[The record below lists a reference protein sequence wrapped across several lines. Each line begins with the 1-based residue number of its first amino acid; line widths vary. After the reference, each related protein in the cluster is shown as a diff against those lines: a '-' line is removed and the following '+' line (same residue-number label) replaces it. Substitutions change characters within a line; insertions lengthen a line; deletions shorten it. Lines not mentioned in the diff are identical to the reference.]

1 MSFVVLQAH
10 MRVSTPINTWHLNVH
25 FAWISMVLVSVIII
39 IFLMFLWIWPLWP
52 HQLCNKISGHS
63 MFFDKYFAY
72 MWLETWDNLHS
83 PIRRW
88 LPIVIC
94 TFCIVIRGGT
104 QLLSCPH
111 PVDHPCISLVSQ
123 VQSIG
128 QIFVLFVFF
137 FLFWWGSGK
146 TFEDLKIV
154 LHNKPVFNI
163 TNIPCPFFP
172 FK

>member
-63 MFFDKYFAY
+63 MFFDKYVAY

-88 LPIVIC
+88 LAHCDLHVLHCDSGRYSTIELSPSSGSPMHFTRFSSSIDWSNIC
-94 TFCIVIRGGT
+94 SFC
-104 QLLSCPH
+104 LL
-111 PVDHPCISLVSQ
+111 
-123 VQSIG
+123 
-128 QIFVLFVFF
+128 